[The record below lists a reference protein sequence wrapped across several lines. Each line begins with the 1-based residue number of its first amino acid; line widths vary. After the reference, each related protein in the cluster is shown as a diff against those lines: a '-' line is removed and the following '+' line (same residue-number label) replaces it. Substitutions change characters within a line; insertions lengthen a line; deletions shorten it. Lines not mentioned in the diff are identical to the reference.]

1 MAEDIR
7 YRGRIYTE
15 REFAE
20 IRDLIAQNL
29 GLSRWSLS
37 KELCRKW
44 NWVQANGALKDMLC
58 RSLLV
63 VLDRE
68 GAITLPPRKQPP
80 TFHLRKRRPPPAL
93 LLDTS
98 PVAGKLSDVRPV
110 TLTMVRRTPLELVYK
125 SLIHEHHYLG
135 YTTPVGE
142 HLEYIAFS
150 HDRPIACLGFSSAPR
165 HIGVRDRYLGWTKE
179 ERIANL
185 HKIAVNTRFLIL
197 PWVTVPHLASHLLG
211 QSARRLSRD
220 WERIYHHPIV
230 WLETFVDP
238 ERGFTGTC
246 YRAANW
252 HYLGLTTG
260 RGKNDH
266 TNKPNRSLKHVFG
279 YPLHKHFRK
288 ALYGIL

>member
-197 PWVTVPHLASHLLG
+197 PWVAPCRTWPRIFWGRVPGGCPVTGSASITIRLYGSKPSSTPRGDLQGPATG
-211 QSARRLSRD
+211 Q
-220 WERIYHHPIV
+220 P
-230 WLETFVDP
+230 
-238 ERGFTGTC
+238 TGTT
-246 YRAANW
+246 W
-252 HYLGLTTG
+252 GLRPAGERTTIRTSRTG
-260 RGKNDH
+260 
-266 TNKPNRSLKHVFG
+266 
-279 YPLHKHFRK
+279 
-288 ALYGIL
+288 A